1 MSTMFDLPHAQYLDA
16 GPTVL
21 PGLVFRDGRAVLGQ
35 GRGFLG
41 VLTPSALDRLGAPS
55 QEERVSASL
64 SSYLSVLLQGVRNGA
79 WGALGEGATDLYR
92 FALAQGERHRVHS
105 EPTFRNALFARKP
118 TVGVVFEGVLVTD
131 HELVLRVDPFM
142 RVEQGGEQGFG
153 CYFDCGKPVRVFLAG
168 GSVKRV
174 LEFTVTA

>member
-1 MSTMFDLPHAQYLDA
+1 MSTLYDLPHAQFLDA

-21 PGLVFRDGRAVLGQ
+21 PGLVFRDGQAKLGQ

-55 QEERVSASL
+55 HEERVSASL

-79 WGALGEGATDLYR
+79 WGPLGDGAADLYR
-92 FALAQGERHRVHS
+92 FALARGERHQVHS
-105 EPTFRNALFARKP
+105 EPSLRNALFARKP
-118 TVGVVFEGVLVTD
+118 GAGLVFEGILVTD
-131 HELVLRVDPFM
+131 HVLVLRVDPFM
-142 RVEQGGEQGFG
+142 RVEQGGEQGFA

-168 GSVKRV
+168 GSVRRV
-174 LEFTVTA
+174 FEFAVAL